1 MRSPTSHQGN
11 KALPARIFLR
21 TDKKIGRIRTRN
33 IDLAELAGTGGKT
46 TNVNY

>member
-11 KALPARIFLR
+11 KALPAR